1 MRWWGWM
8 PARAIRR
15 AKAAWYGA
23 SEEEGVV
30 EAEAEEQRHR
40 RRRRSGRRGDGEGRR
55 ESSRSAIAGVGGDN
69 DYGMA
74 LHGIHFAF
82 VRTDL
87 YSNF

>member
-1 MRWWGWM
+1 M
-8 PARAIRR
+8 PARAMRR

-69 DYGMA
+69 DYGRV
-74 LHGIHFAF
+74 LHGIYFAF
-82 VRTDL
+82 ARIAL
-87 YSNF
+87 